1 MLRAQAIALVARAVQ
16 PGTRAY
22 SSAPPKSKHAL
33 LYREIFPPLIR
44 VLAYSTATYFA
55 LHLTWELLDAR
66 EQRIKQEREISS
78 LQSEIR
84 AKAQTLKA

>member
-1 MLRAQAIALVARAVQ
+1 MLRTGAIAFAPRSVRLGVR
-16 PGTRAY
+16 PY
-22 SSAPPKSKHAL
+22 SNGAPKSKHVL

-66 EQRIKQEREISS
+66 EQRIKQETEISS
-78 LQSEIR
+78 LQSEIH
-84 AKAQTLKA
+84 AKAQAAKA

>member
-1 MLRAQAIALVARAVQ
+1 MLRTGAIAFVSRSVRLDVR
-16 PGTRAY
+16 PY
-22 SSAPPKSKHAL
+22 SNGASNIKHAL

-66 EQRIKQEREISS
+66 EQRIKQETEISS

-84 AKAQTLKA
+84 AKAQAAKA